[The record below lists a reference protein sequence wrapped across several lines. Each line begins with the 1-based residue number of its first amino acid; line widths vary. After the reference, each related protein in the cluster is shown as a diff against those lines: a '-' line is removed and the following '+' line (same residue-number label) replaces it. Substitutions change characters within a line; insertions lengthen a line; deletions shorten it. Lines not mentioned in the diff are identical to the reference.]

1 MDTFDLRKFLKENK
15 VKEPI
20 NEETLKGAIEKE
32 MEANAGRFETPFP
45 TRDLR
50 QILNTKNPEDLP
62 SSAKKV
68 LDKLK
73 KKYKIK
79 EATIINPGGLL
90 KEYFGNDIE
99 NYISII
105 GYDTYDQFFED
116 NPGAVNAMEEFIFKV
131 PEFRKQLIIQGYEDV
146 ARLYEATILNPE
158 DLPGDEEGY
167 ITDSTGQKIKIRE
180 FDDESIEQYGDA
192 MKQALGSAEAP
203 PHITA
208 LAIAA
213 EDAYEEMG
221 NVDEVLKFVEMHLKG
236 AYGD

>member
-1 MDTFDLRKFLKENK
+1 MDTFNLRKFLKENK

-79 EATIINPGGLL
+79 EATI
-90 KEYFGNDIE
+90 
-99 NYISII
+99 
-105 GYDTYDQFFED
+105 
-116 NPGAVNAMEEFIFKV
+116 
-131 PEFRKQLIIQGYEDV
+131 
-146 ARLYEATILNPE
+146 LNPE
-158 DLPGDEEGY
+158 DLPEDEIE
-167 ITDSTGQKIKIRE
+167 DSFGNKIRVRE

-192 MKQALGSAEAP
+192 MKQALGAAEAP

>member
-1 MDTFDLRKFLKENK
+1 MDTFNLRKFLKE
-15 VKEPI
+15 
-20 NEETLKGAIEKE
+20 
-32 MEANAGRFETPFP
+32 GR
-45 TRDLR
+45 
-50 QILNTKNPEDLP
+50 
-62 SSAKKV
+62 
-68 LDKLK
+68 
-73 KKYKIK
+73 
-79 EATIINPGGLL
+79 LL
-90 KEYFGNDIE
+90 KEYFDNDIE

-116 NPGAVNAMEEFIFKV
+116 NPGAVNAMEEFIFTV
-131 PEFRKQLIIQGYEDV
+131 PEFRKQLVMQGYEDV
-146 ARLYEATILNPE
+146 ANMYE
-158 DLPGDEEGY
+158 G
-167 ITDSTGQKIKIRE
+167 KINE

-192 MKQALGSAEAP
+192 MKQALGAAEAP